1 MVRHWRRPHLVA
13 EEPDSRQFFA
23 SCFGESSSEL
33 IVALDRTA
41 GQPILSSLLS
51 AVFGTLI
58 AMISGT
64 SAAYGL
70 SRFGSGG
77 NLPLALIQ
85 LRIFPP
91 MAVMIPVMIMWA
103 FLGLIDTW
111 YGLALVYGIVTMPFA
126 FWLMKTFFDDMPREI
141 EDAALVEGCSRLR
154 VFWKITLPMMR
165 PALASSALFVF
176 ILNWSDYLI
185 ALLLTT
191 RDWVTIPVYMASLS
205 SSMTG
210 QLYGAKAALG
220 LIAAVPPVILGHR
233 HPEAPGARPD
243 IRSAQAMTVTA
254 LDTRGDATEHEDAR
268 DSRKLGFWLTLPAQ
282 LLVLFI
288 AAFPILMQIY
298 ISLTD
303 WSPLDGIA
311 WWQAHELWNSFAN
324 YTDLLEDD
332 RFLVGSRTHRAGD
345 GDLCPHRI
353 PARTGPGDPVRR
365 QFPRSA
371 VSLLGPAGSDDGC
384 PCRRRL
390 HVLSCCSSPVDRSM
404 TSCPSSMDRRSGLPG
419 FPIPILPCL
428 QSSSPTSGNGRR

>member
-1 MVRHWRRPHLVA
+1 MRGGLRLAFPNLRPGPAMNRSLPFEIFRYAAILLLVA
-13 EEPDSRQFFA
+13 LSLIPTLWMA
-23 SCFGESSSEL
+23 SMAFKPIAEWSATGADLTWWPQSPTLDNFRFLFGESSSEL

-103 FLGLIDTW
+103 FLGLMDTW

-220 LIAAVPPVILGHR
+220 LIAAVPPVILGIAIQKHLVR
-233 HPEAPGARPD
+233 GLTFGALK
-243 IRSAQAMTVTA
+243 Q
-254 LDTRGDATEHEDAR
+254 
-268 DSRKLGFWLTLPAQ
+268 
-282 LLVLFI
+282 
-288 AAFPILMQIY
+288 
-298 ISLTD
+298 
-303 WSPLDGIA
+303 
-311 WWQAHELWNSFAN
+311 
-324 YTDLLEDD
+324 
-332 RFLVGSRTHRAGD
+332 
-345 GDLCPHRI
+345 
-353 PARTGPGDPVRR
+353 
-365 QFPRSA
+365 
-371 VSLLGPAGSDDGC
+371 
-384 PCRRRL
+384 
-390 HVLSCCSSPVDRSM
+390 
-404 TSCPSSMDRRSGLPG
+404 
-419 FPIPILPCL
+419 
-428 QSSSPTSGNGRR
+428 

>member
-1 MVRHWRRPHLVA
+1 MNRSLPFEIFRYAAILSLVA
-13 EEPDSRQFFA
+13 LSLIPTLWMA
-23 SCFGESSSEL
+23 SMAFKPIVEWSATGADLTWWPKNPTLDNFRFLFGQSSSEL

-91 MAVMIPVMIMWA
+91 MAVMIPVMIMWS
-103 FLGLIDTW
+103 FLDLIDTW

-191 RDWVTIPVYMASLS
+191 REWVTIPVYMASLS

-220 LIAAVPPVILGHR
+220 LIAAVPPVILGISIQKHLVR
-233 HPEAPGARPD
+233 GLTFGALK
-243 IRSAQAMTVTA
+243 Q
-254 LDTRGDATEHEDAR
+254 
-268 DSRKLGFWLTLPAQ
+268 
-282 LLVLFI
+282 
-288 AAFPILMQIY
+288 
-298 ISLTD
+298 
-303 WSPLDGIA
+303 
-311 WWQAHELWNSFAN
+311 
-324 YTDLLEDD
+324 
-332 RFLVGSRTHRAGD
+332 
-345 GDLCPHRI
+345 
-353 PARTGPGDPVRR
+353 
-365 QFPRSA
+365 
-371 VSLLGPAGSDDGC
+371 
-384 PCRRRL
+384 
-390 HVLSCCSSPVDRSM
+390 
-404 TSCPSSMDRRSGLPG
+404 
-419 FPIPILPCL
+419 
-428 QSSSPTSGNGRR
+428 

>member
-1 MVRHWRRPHLVA
+1 MNRSLPFEIFRYAAILSLVA
-13 EEPDSRQFFA
+13 LSLVPTLWMA
-23 SCFGESSSEL
+23 SMAFKPIAEWSATGAGLTWWPKSPTLDNFRFLFGESSSEL

-220 LIAAVPPVILGHR
+220 LIAAIPPVILGIAIQKHLVR
-233 HPEAPGARPD
+233 GLTFGALK
-243 IRSAQAMTVTA
+243 Q
-254 LDTRGDATEHEDAR
+254 
-268 DSRKLGFWLTLPAQ
+268 
-282 LLVLFI
+282 
-288 AAFPILMQIY
+288 
-298 ISLTD
+298 
-303 WSPLDGIA
+303 
-311 WWQAHELWNSFAN
+311 
-324 YTDLLEDD
+324 
-332 RFLVGSRTHRAGD
+332 
-345 GDLCPHRI
+345 
-353 PARTGPGDPVRR
+353 
-365 QFPRSA
+365 
-371 VSLLGPAGSDDGC
+371 
-384 PCRRRL
+384 
-390 HVLSCCSSPVDRSM
+390 
-404 TSCPSSMDRRSGLPG
+404 
-419 FPIPILPCL
+419 
-428 QSSSPTSGNGRR
+428 